1 MNKQSRLDELL
12 SYKILDTPPEK
23 ILDDFTEIA
32 ATICDTPIAL
42 ISILDEKRQ
51 WFKAKVGLDVNQ
63 TPIEDSFCQYAL
75 YDPDRIMVINDSL
88 TDKRFV
94 NNPLVLG
101 DPHIR
106 FYAGAPLVTPKG
118 NVLGTI
124 CTIDNKPKEITE
136 RQKKAL
142 SLLSKK
148 IMDHFNTSKIISK
161 QKKKISRNAK
171 RLRHITDH
179 LPGAIFQ
186 FEINADGKMSMPF
199 VSQGI
204 FKLYPS
210 LDRNNEEITPEMI
223 FEAIHPDDLLNVKQ
237 SIDSSFRNLHKWV
250 VEFRV
255 MMNDQ
260 SIEWHKVK
268 ANPQREKNGTTVWYG
283 TVQNVT
289 NRMEYENTL
298 EQISFDISH
307 VLRRPVSTLLGLANV
322 IEKDQAIDPDKLKKY
337 LRFIKTVSEE
347 LDVFTKQL
355 NETYMLK
362 KRISDA
368 HSF

>member
-32 ATICDTPIAL
+32 AAICDTPIAL
-42 ISILDEKRQ
+42 ISILDDKRQ
-51 WFKAKVGLDVNQ
+51 WFKAKVGLDVKQ

-75 YDPDRIMVINDSL
+75 YNPDSIMVINDSL
-88 TDKRFV
+88 TDERFV

-118 NVLGTI
+118 NVLGTV

-142 SLLSKK
+142 SLLSIK
-148 IMDHFNTSKIISK
+148 IMDHFNASKIISK
-161 QKKKISRNAK
+161 QKKKISKNAK
-171 RLRHITDH
+171 RLRHITNH

-186 FEINADGKMSMPF
+186 FEMNADGKMSIPF
-199 VSQGI
+199 LSQGI
-204 FKLYPS
+204 YKLYPS
-210 LDRNNEEITPEMI
+210 LDKEIEEITPEMI

-237 SIDSSFRNLHKWV
+237 SIESSFRNLHKWV

-255 MMNDQ
+255 MMNDH

-268 ANPQREKNGTTVWYG
+268 ANPEQKKNGIVWYG
-283 TVQNVT
+283 TVQNIT
-289 NRMEYENTL
+289 NRVEYENTL
-298 EQISFDISH
+298 EQIAFDISH
-307 VLRRPVSTLLGLANV
+307 VLRRPVSTLLGLANA
-322 IEKDQAIDPDKLKKY
+322 IDKDQAIDAVKLKKY
-337 LRFIKTVSEE
+337 LNFIKKVSQE
-347 LDVFTKQL
+347 LDIFTKQL
-355 NETYMLK
+355 NKTYRMK
-362 KRISDA
+362 KIVFDA
-368 HSF
+368 NSF